1 MGYGPFELLRIV
13 TDEMAKKVVV
23 IIAGSGIEDMEFLRR
38 RIEAA
43 APEAVLCADGG
54 ARYAHAL
61 GLAPDLIIGDM
72 DSLDDE
78 LLRYFE
84 EKGVAVARYPVR
96 KDETD
101 TQLALTQALAMNPEE
116 ILTFGAMG
124 KRLDHTLANLGLLMM
139 GLEKGVPIKLLD
151 EDCEVFVMAG
161 AATVSGEKGQTVS
174 IFPWGGEARGITLEG
189 FEYPLEDAT
198 MTLASPCGISNR
210 LTAEAGQIRVD
221 VGCLL
226 VIHYLRTWY
235 DSDR

>member
-1 MGYGPFELLRIV
+1 MV
-13 TDEMAKKVVV
+13 KKAVV
-23 IIAGSGIEDMEFLRR
+23 IIAGSAIEDMKFLRQ

-72 DSLDDE
+72 DSLDNE
-78 LLRYFE
+78 LLRVFE
-84 EKGVAVARYPVR
+84 EKGIAIVRYPVR

-101 TQLALTQALAMNPEE
+101 TQLALIQALAMNPEE
-116 ILTFGAMG
+116 ILIFGAMG

-151 EDCEVFVMAG
+151 ENCEVFVMAG
-161 AATVSGEKGQTVS
+161 AATVSGKKGQTVS

-198 MTLASPCGISNR
+198 MTLARPCGISNR
-210 LTAEAGQIRVD
+210 LTEKVGRIKVD
-221 VGCLL
+221 EGYLL
-226 VIHYLRTWY
+226 IIHYLTA
-235 DSDR
+235 S

>member
-1 MGYGPFELLRIV
+1 M
-13 TDEMAKKVVV
+13 KKAVV
-23 IIAGSGIEDMEFLRR
+23 IIAGSAIEDMKFLRQ

-72 DSLDDE
+72 DSLDNE
-78 LLRYFE
+78 LLRVFE
-84 EKGVAVARYPVR
+84 EKGIAIVRYPVR

-101 TQLALTQALAMNPEE
+101 TQLALIQALAMNPEE
-116 ILTFGAMG
+116 ILIFGAMG

-151 EDCEVFVMAG
+151 ENCEVFVMAG
-161 AATVSGEKGQTVS
+161 AATVSGKKGQTVS

-198 MTLASPCGISNR
+198 MTLARPCGISNR
-210 LTAEAGQIRVD
+210 LTEKVGRIKVD
-221 VGCLL
+221 EGYLL
-226 VIHYLRTWY
+226 IIHYLTA
-235 DSDR
+235 S

>member
-1 MGYGPFELLRIV
+1 MV
-13 TDEMAKKVVV
+13 KKAVV
-23 IIAGSGIEDMEFLRR
+23 IIAGSAIEDMKFLRQ

-78 LLRYFE
+78 LLRVFE
-84 EKGVAVARYPVR
+84 EKGIAIVRYPVR

-101 TQLALTQALAMNPEE
+101 TQLALIQALAMNPEE
-116 ILTFGAMG
+116 ILIFGAMG

-151 EDCEVFVMAG
+151 ENCEVFVMAG
-161 AATVSGEKGQTVS
+161 AATVSGKKGQTVS

-198 MTLASPCGISNR
+198 MTLARPCGISNR
-210 LTAEAGQIRVD
+210 LTEKVGRIKVD
-221 VGCLL
+221 EGYLL
-226 VIHYLRTWY
+226 IIHYLTA
-235 DSDR
+235 S

>member
-1 MGYGPFELLRIV
+1 MGYGPFELGILIG
-13 TDEMAKKVVV
+13 EMPKRVVV
-23 IIAGSGIEDMEFLRR
+23 IIAGSAIEDMEFLRQ

-78 LLRYFE
+78 LLRAFK
-84 EKGVAVARYPVR
+84 EKGVAVAPYPVR

-101 TQLALTQALAMNPEE
+101 TQLALIQALAMNPEE
-116 ILTFGAMG
+116 ILIFGAMG

-151 EDCEVFVMAG
+151 EGCEVFVMAG
-161 AATVSGEKGQTVS
+161 TATVSGEKGQTIS

-198 MTLASPCGISNR
+198 MTLARPCGISNR
-210 LTAEAGQIRVD
+210 LTAESGRIKVD
-221 VGCLL
+221 EGCLL
-226 VIHYLRTWY
+226 VIHYLSIR
-235 DSDR
+235 

>member
-1 MGYGPFELLRIV
+1 MKIV
-13 TDEMAKKVVV
+13 IGEMAKIVVV
-23 IIAGSGIEDMEFLRR
+23 IIAGSGIEDMNFLQR

-43 APEAVLCADGG
+43 APEAILCADGG

-78 LLRYFE
+78 LLRVFE

-101 TQLALTQALAMNPEE
+101 TQLALIQALAMNPEE
-116 ILTFGAMG
+116 ILIFGAMG

-139 GLEKGVPIKLLD
+139 GLEKDVPIKLLD
-151 EDCEVFVMAG
+151 EDCEVFVMGG
-161 AATVSGEKGQTVS
+161 AATVSGEKGQMVS

-198 MTLASPCGISNR
+198 MTMARPCGISN
-210 LTAEAGQIRVD
+210 LLVAEVGRIKVD
-221 VGCLL
+221 LGYLL
-226 VIHYLRTWY
+226 VIHYLK
-235 DSDR
+235 